1 MKPNIEYIA
10 KVLNKFEECEKP
22 QLGFVE
28 LWNSFVEGDESN
40 EFVFHFRLMVE
51 NGLINRQDMVSVPI
65 NSLGLHYSSPS
76 DITIF
81 DAQLRLT
88 QNGHDFARALNNKEV
103 LTKLKDGFKEA
114 PFKMLFEGSQQLLTH
129 FFKKKIDALTS
140 E

>member
-1 MKPNIEYIA
+1 MKPNIGYIA
-10 KVLNKFEECEKP
+10 EILTKFEECEQP

-28 LWNSFVEGDESN
+28 LWNSFVDQESR

-51 NGLINRQDMVSVPI
+51 NGLISRQDMVSSPVS
-65 NSLGLHYSSPS
+65 SLGLHYSSPT

-88 QNGHDFARALNNKEV
+88 QHGHDFAKALNNREV
-103 LTKLKDGFKEA
+103 LAKLKDGFKEA
-114 PFKMLFEGSQQLLTH
+114 PFKVLFDGSQQLLTH